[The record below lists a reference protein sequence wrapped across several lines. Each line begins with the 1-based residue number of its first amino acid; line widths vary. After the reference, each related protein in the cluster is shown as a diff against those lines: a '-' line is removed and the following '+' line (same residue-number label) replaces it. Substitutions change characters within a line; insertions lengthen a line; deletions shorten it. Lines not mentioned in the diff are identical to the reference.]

1 MRANAIF
8 NNKILSA
15 LILTVLLFSIGA
27 SAGTSPT
34 SLLLTAAPCD
44 SNFNCAPGSTASVGQ
59 FVRITAHV
67 VFSGTVNPTGPLCIV
82 DNGLPVNCG
91 LTPVTDENWFV
102 NSLAAGVHKLSATYA
117 GDSINGGSTSGTAT
131 LAVGSPTSPVAPV
144 APVGP

>member
-15 LILTVLLFSIGA
+15 LILTVLFFAIGA
-27 SAGTSPT
+27 SAGTRLSPT

-67 VFSGTVNPTGPLCIV
+67 VYSGTVKPTGPLCIV
-82 DNGLPVNCG
+82 DNGSPAKLQP
-91 LTPVTDENWFV
+91 D
-102 NSLAAGVHKLSATYA
+102 AG
-117 GDSINGGSTSGTAT
+117 SG
-131 LAVGSPTSPVAPV
+131 
-144 APVGP
+144 